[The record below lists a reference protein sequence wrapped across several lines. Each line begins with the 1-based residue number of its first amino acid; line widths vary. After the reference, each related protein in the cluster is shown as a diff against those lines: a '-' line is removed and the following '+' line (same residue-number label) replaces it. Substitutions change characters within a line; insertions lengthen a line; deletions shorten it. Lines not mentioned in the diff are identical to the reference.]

1 MMHFIDN
8 EPEKGSRKFWI
19 IIVAVAIVVLIFI
32 AEVFVG
38 FYLNIN

>member
-1 MMHFIDN
+1 MDN
-8 EPEKGSRKFWI
+8 EPEKRSRKFWI
-19 IIVAVAIVVLIFI
+19 IIVTVAIVVLIFI